1 MRTRPSAWS
10 PIEVPYLDGTATL
23 TRLDISP
30 FRAIARVEGGSCYR
44 HHWVKAEEGYQPEPG
59 ETVESEAGTITVGGS
74 NLGNLE
80 LDGYRPAYG
89 ALDCWG
95 ALTVEFHMKDGTV
108 IEPRTAVLS
117 ECEDGFET
125 ADRTYA
131 GECYVERRM
140 EYETTP
146 IYDIPD
152 RIIDPAQVD
161 YVTVC
166 GVDIPVA
173 EG

>member
-1 MRTRPSAWS
+1 
-10 PIEVPYLDGTATL
+10 
-23 TRLDISP
+23 
-30 FRAIARVEGGSCYR
+30 
-44 HHWVKAEEGYQPEPG
+44 
-59 ETVESEAGTITVGGS
+59 
-74 NLGNLE
+74 
-80 LDGYRPAYG
+80 
-89 ALDCWG
+89 
-95 ALTVEFHMKDGTV
+95 MKDGTV

-146 IYDIPD
+146 IYDMPD
-152 RIIDPAQVD
+152 RIIDPTQVD